1 MTLREFLSDRLKRI
15 ALQVICAGLAM
26 LFLFATGTQ
35 PGVLVILL
43 IVFLLVFLTVNMFD
57 FFQQH
62 ARLLELK
69 SILDGLDRKYLFTE
83 CIPQPKGLFE
93 RRLFDLT
100 RLAGRDMIGAVSD
113 AQASQREYREYV
125 ERWVHEIK
133 APLTAARLICR
144 ELDGGTRRK
153 LTAELSQIEA
163 HVERALFYARA
174 ENPEQDC
181 VLRQVKLEKIA
192 AQAIENHR
200 SLLIQNGIQVET
212 KGLDCTV
219 YTDEKWAVFILGQLL
234 QNAARYRGPEPV
246 ITLSAKPL
254 GKQVQLTVTDNGI
267 GIPAHE
273 LPRVFDRGFT
283 GSNGRSRGGS
293 TGMGLYLCRK
303 LSGFLELGLEIVSE
317 EGKRTTVTLTFPA
330 KQNLTKL

>member
-254 GKQVQLTVTDNGI
+254 GQQVQLTVSDNGI